1 MNKKL
6 IGAGAAGLLLLLAG
20 CSNGGNAKAPE
31 TLDSK
36 DLLVTTPAPT
46 AELDRIVWNNNFGEP
61 PSIDPIK
68 AADYPASGVVS
79 NLCES
84 LFQIQPDFS
93 IKPHLAK
100 SVTNTGNTSYVY
112 ELQDGV
118 TFWDGKP
125 MTADDVVFSLKR
137 HLDPKEISYWASS
150 VTANIASV
158 EKTGPSQVTV
168 KLKTPDATFNNQ
180 LATPVGAVVE
190 KAQREKAGVDY
201 GNPGT
206 GVMCTGP
213 YSVGNW
219 KQGASITLERYDGY
233 WKADKKAKTKQVEI
247 QFITDPASITNALA
261 TGAVDGSYDVPLS
274 AVGQL
279 SKSSTGQLFHGK
291 SMQNMA
297 IISTGTGTLGDPA
310 VRKALTLATDRE
322 AIARTVYEGTST
334 AAQSLVPAGGWAYG
348 ADVFEAA
355 RKNLPAVTPNLE
367 EAKKAIKDAKV
378 DLSKPIKIVYPID
391 RTFYADIISEFANA
405 GAKLGLKVEPSGVPG
420 AQFGAFFSDPKARAG
435 ADAFV
440 TTNYMNV
447 ADPLIHLA
455 AIAGPGGMQNYSGFS
470 DPKITELLDK
480 ARATS
485 GDAERAK
492 LTVEAE
498 ALIMDKEPWLPV
510 VDSATRLYMNK
521 RVTGA
526 PASFVYLYYPW
537 AAELGGTGE

>member
-1 MNKKL
+1 LNKKL
-6 IGAGAAGLLLLLAG
+6 IGAGAAGLLILLSA
-20 CSNGGNAKAPE
+20 CSNGGNAKSPE
-31 TLDSK
+31 SLDSK
-36 DLLVTTPAPT
+36 DLLVTTPAAT
-46 AELDRIVWNNNFGEP
+46 TDLDKIVWNNNFGEP

-100 SVTNTGNTSYVY
+100 SFKNTGNTTYVY

-118 TFWDGKP
+118 TFWDGRP

-137 HLDPKEISYWASS
+137 HSDPKEISYWASD

-158 EKTGPSQVTV
+158 EKTGPNEVTV
-168 KLKTPDATFNNQ
+168 KLKKPDVTFNNQ
-180 LATPVGAVVE
+180 LATPIGAVVE
-190 KAQREKAGVDY
+190 KAQREKAGVNY
-201 GNPGT
+201 GNPGA

-213 YSVGNW
+213 YSVGEW
-219 KQGASITLERYDGY
+219 KQGASITLNRYEGY
-233 WKADKKAKTKQVEI
+233 WNTAKKARTKQVEI
-247 QFITDPASITNALA
+247 QFITDPSSISNALA

-274 AVGQL
+274 ALSQL
-279 SKSSTGQLFHGK
+279 SKSTGGHVYYGK

-297 IISTGTGTLGDPA
+297 IISTGVGTLGDPA
-310 VRKALTLATDRE
+310 VRRALTLATDRG
-322 AIARTVYEGTST
+322 AIAKTVYEGTST
-334 AAQSLVPAGGWAYG
+334 AAQSLVPNGGWNYG
-348 ADVFEAA
+348 GAVFEGA
-355 RKNLPAVTPNLE
+355 RKNLPPTTPDLE
-367 EAKKAIKDAKV
+367 AAKNALKDAKV

-405 GAKLGLKVEPSGVPG
+405 GAKLGLKIEPSGVPG

-447 ADPLIHLA
+447 PDPLIHLT

-470 DPKITELLDK
+470 DPKITGLLDK
-480 ARATS
+480 ARATT
-485 GDAERAK
+485 DDTERAK

-498 ALIMDKEPWLPV
+498 ALVMDKEPWLPV
-510 VDSATRLYMNK
+510 VDSSTRLFMNK

-537 AAELGGTGE
+537 AADLGGTGK

>member
-6 IGAGAAGLLLLLAG
+6 ICAGAAGLMLLLAG
-20 CSNGGNAKAPE
+20 CNGGAAAKAPDA
-31 TLDSK
+31 LSPK
-36 DLLVTTPAPT
+36 DLLVTTPAAT
-46 AELDRIVWNNNFGEP
+46 TNLDKIVWNNNFGEP

-68 AADYPASGVVS
+68 SADYPASGVVS

-93 IKPHLAK
+93 MKPNLAK
-100 SVTNTGNTSYVY
+100 SVKNVDNSTYVY
-112 ELQDGV
+112 EMQGGV

-137 HLDPKEISYWASS
+137 HLDPKEISYWASD

-158 EKTGPSQVTV
+158 DKTGPNEVTV

-180 LATPVGAVVE
+180 LATPIGAVVE
-190 KAQREKAGVDY
+190 QAQREKAGVDY
-201 GNPGT
+201 GNPGA

-213 YSVGNW
+213 YSVGEW
-219 KQGASITLERYDGY
+219 KQGVSITLNRYDGY
-233 WKADKKAKTKQVEI
+233 WNTAKKAKTKQIEI
-247 QFITDPASITNALA
+247 QFITDPSSIANALA
-261 TGAVDGSYDVPLS
+261 TGAIDGSYDVPLS
-274 AVGQL
+274 AISQL
-279 SKSSTGQLFHGK
+279 SKSTTGQLFYGK
-291 SMQNMA
+291 SLQNMA

-322 AIARTVYEGTST
+322 AIAKTVFEGTST
-334 AAQSLVPAGGWAYG
+334 AAQSLVPNGGWNYSG
-348 ADVFEAA
+348 TIFEDA
-355 RKNLPAVTPNLE
+355 RKNLPSTTPNLD
-367 EAKKAIKDAKV
+367 EAKKVLKDAKV

-405 GAKLGLKVEPSGVPG
+405 GAKLGLTIEPSGVPG

-447 ADPLIHLA
+447 ADPLIHLG
-455 AIAGPGGMQNYSGFS
+455 AIAGPNGMQNYSGFS
-470 DPKITELLDK
+470 DPQITDLLAK
-480 ARATS
+480 AKATS
-485 GDAERAK
+485 DDDARAK
-492 LTVEAE
+492 LTVQAE

-510 VDSATRLYMNK
+510 VDSSTRLFMSK
-521 RVTGA
+521 RVTGV

-537 AAELGGTGE
+537 AADLGGTGK

>member
-6 IGAGAAGLLLLLAG
+6 IGAGAAGLLILLSA
-20 CSNGGNAKAPE
+20 CSNGGNAKSPE
-31 TLDSK
+31 SLDSN
-36 DLLVTTPAPT
+36 DLLVTTPAAT
-46 AELDRIVWNNNFGEP
+46 TDLDKIVWNNNFGEP

-93 IKPHLAK
+93 IKPHLTK
-100 SVTNTGNTSYVY
+100 SFKNTGNTTYVY

-118 TFWDGKP
+118 TFWDGRP

-137 HLDPKEISYWASS
+137 HSDPKEISYWASD

-158 EKTGPSQVTV
+158 EKTGPNEVTV
-168 KLKTPDATFNNQ
+168 KLKKPDVTFNNQ
-180 LATPVGAVVE
+180 LATPIGAVVE
-190 KAQREKAGVDY
+190 KAQREKAGVNY
-201 GNPGT
+201 GNPGA

-213 YSVGNW
+213 YSVGEW
-219 KQGASITLERYDGY
+219 KQGASITLNRYEGY
-233 WKADKKAKTKQVEI
+233 WNTAKKARTKQVEI
-247 QFITDPASITNALA
+247 QFITDPSSISNALA

-274 AVGQL
+274 ALSQL
-279 SKSSTGQLFHGK
+279 SKSTGGQVYYGK

-297 IISTGTGTLGDPA
+297 IISTGVGTLGDPA
-310 VRKALTLATDRE
+310 VRRALTLATDRG
-322 AIARTVYEGTST
+322 AIAKTVYEGTST
-334 AAQSLVPAGGWAYG
+334 AAQSLVPNGGWNYG
-348 ADVFEAA
+348 GAVFEGA
-355 RKNLPAVTPNLE
+355 RKNLPPTTPDLE
-367 EAKKAIKDAKV
+367 AAKNALKDAKA

-405 GAKLGLKVEPSGVPG
+405 GAKLGLKIEPSGVPG

-447 ADPLIHLA
+447 PDPLIHLT

-470 DPKITELLDK
+470 DPKITGLLDK
-480 ARATS
+480 ARATT
-485 GDAERAK
+485 DDTERAK

-498 ALIMDKEPWLPV
+498 ALVMDKEPWLPV
-510 VDSATRLYMNK
+510 VDSSTRLFMNK

-537 AAELGGTGE
+537 AADLGGTGK

>member
-6 IGAGAAGLLLLLAG
+6 IGAGAAGLLLVLSG

-36 DLLVTTPAPT
+36 ELLVTTPAPT
-46 AELDRIVWNNNFGEP
+46 ADIDKIVWNNNFGEP
-61 PSIDPIK
+61 PSIDPIR
-68 AADYPASGVVS
+68 AADYPASAVTA
-79 NLCES
+79 NICES

-100 SVTNTGNTSYVY
+100 SVKNTGNTSYVY
-112 ELQDGV
+112 ELQEGV

-137 HLDPKEISYWASS
+137 QLDPKEISYWASS

-158 EKTGPSQVTV
+158 EKTGEHQVTV
-168 KLKTPDATFNNQ
+168 KLKKPDATFNNH
-180 LATPVGAVVE
+180 LATPVGAIVE
-190 KAQREKAGVDY
+190 EAHRSKAGADY
-201 GNPGT
+201 GNPGS

-213 YSVGNW
+213 YSVKEW
-219 KQGASITLERYDGY
+219 KQGVSITLDRYDGY
-233 WKADKKAKTKQVEI
+233 WKTDKKAKTKQVEI

-274 AVGQL
+274 AVSQL
-279 SKSSTGQLFHGK
+279 SKSGSGQLFHGK

-322 AIARTVYEGTST
+322 AIAKTVYEGTST

-348 ADVFEAA
+348 AEVFEAA
-355 RKNLPAVTPNLE
+355 RKKLPATTPNLE
-367 EAKKAIKDAKV
+367 EAKKVIKDAKV

-405 GAKLGLKVEPSGVPG
+405 GAKLGLKIEPSGVPG
-420 AQFGAFFSDPKARAG
+420 AQFGAYFSDPKARAG

-455 AIAGPGGMQNYSGFS
+455 AIAGPGGMQNYAGFS
-470 DPKITELLDK
+470 DPKITELLEK
-480 ARATS
+480 ALATS
-485 GDAERAK
+485 DDAERARI
-492 LTVEAE
+492 TVEAE

-510 VDSATRLYMNK
+510 VDSSTRLYMNK

-537 AAELGGTGE
+537 AADLGGTGK